1 MAMNDFSTILTS
13 LEEASRTAERAGG
26 ATLASLLGV
35 FARGDASVRTA
46 SEDPVSFV
54 SRVYGAE
61 SEPKAAPPEPMA
73 QRSDEQSQRLPGRE
87 EFFTALLRAEG
98 SLDELRALRR
108 RIAWLCHPDRREK
121 DGARQ
126 AERLL
131 AEFNAQIDAA
141 MARAPAI
148 AARRAIAD
156 APFRRRAGAR
166 AGR

>member
-1 MAMNDFSTILTS
+1 MNDFSTILTH

-26 ATLASLLGV
+26 ATLASMLGV
-35 FARGDASVRTA
+35 FTRGAATARAVA
-46 SEDPVSFV
+46 EDPVSFV
-54 SRVYGAE
+54 SRAYGAGN
-61 SEPKAAPPEPMA
+61 EPRAAAPEPVA
-73 QRSDEQSQRLPGRE
+73 QGGDERAQPLPGRE
-87 EFFTALLRAEG
+87 EFFAALLRAEG

-121 DGARQ
+121 DAARE

-148 AARRAIAD
+148 AARRAMGD
-156 APFRRRAGAR
+156 APFRRRAPAR
-166 AGR
+166 TGR